1 MASTIIMPQLGET
14 VAEGK
19 ILVWF
24 KAVGDEVKIGD
35 KLFEVETDKVTVEV
49 EAVVDGKL
57 TAINTGAGATAK
69 VGATVAVIDGD
80 PSTPK
85 AAAAPPAAPAASA
98 VHSALL
104 MSPVP
109 ATSKATARN
118 LSPFDEVHTPTNNY
132 GSAKGPDGIRI
143 TPLARRQIAQRG
155 MDLNALCR
163 DAAAKGLR
171 RVEEK
176 DVLSFAQSATLSSAA
191 APAAVAASAFTAG
204 GEVITLNTIRA
215 RTAERL
221 AENWRNIPH
230 VFQAIEIDFTEVE
243 LVRAQYKERFKAETG
258 FSLTYLPFIAR
269 ACCIALQA
277 FPHIN
282 AKFDGKTLTLSRDVN
297 LGIAVDLNHNG
308 LVVPVVHAVQD
319 FTLQGLAKAIG
330 RQIEKARGGRL
341 MPADL
346 SGGTYS
352 ITNNGAFGTSF
363 TSPII
368 NAPQVAILSSDAI
381 RKKPA
386 VITTELGDVI
396 VPRLIGMVGQ
406 SFDHRAFDG
415 AYSAAFL
422 SKLKEIIETKKWAG
436 ELGASS

>member
-1 MASTIIMPQLGET
+1 MANIIIMPQLGET

-19 ILVWF
+19 ILAWF

-35 KLFEVETDKVTVEV
+35 RLFEVETDKVTVEV
-49 EAVVDGKL
+49 ESVVAGKL
-57 TAINTGAGATAK
+57 TSINTSAGATAK
-69 VGATVAVIDGD
+69 VGATVAVLGGE
-80 PSTPK
+80 
-85 AAAAPPAAPAASA
+85 ALPAII
-98 VHSALL
+98 
-104 MSPVP
+104 SPVSQVASP
-109 ATSKATARN
+109 SATRS
-118 LSPFDEVHTPTNNY
+118 LSPFEEVKTPTVSY
-132 GSAKGPDGIRI
+132 GNATGPDGIRF

-155 MDLNALCR
+155 ININDLSR
-163 DAAAKGLR
+163 DAASKGLR
-171 RVEEK
+171 KIEEK
-176 DVLSFAQSATLSSAA
+176 DVLAFSPSAGISSIATTSSAS
-191 APAAVAASAFTAG
+191 AVPVG
-204 GEVITLNTIRA
+204 GDVITLNTIRA

-243 LVRAQYKERFKAETG
+243 LVRAQHKQRFKSETG
-258 FSLTYLPFIAR
+258 FALTYLPFIAR

-282 AKFDGKTLTLSRDVN
+282 AKFDGKALTLLRDIN

-308 LVVPVVHAVQD
+308 LVVPVVHGVQD

-330 RQIEKARGGRL
+330 RQIDKARNGKL
-341 MPADL
+341 TPADL

-352 ITNNGAFGTSF
+352 ISNNGAFGTTF

-386 VITTELGDVI
+386 VITTELGDAI
-396 VPRLIGMVGQ
+396 VPRLIGMIGQ

-436 ELGASS
+436 ELGVSL